1 MDSKQAHTS
10 FGKLPLSVERT
21 AEAYQFPKA
30 KRDEAAKLFLGEL
43 TKTDNAGKNSPG
55 PVYEYQD
62 GIKYD
67 SVSKLIKLYLMIFF
81 STIGSRMVN
90 GYRNQSW

>member
-1 MDSKQAHTS
+1 LDAKQAHTS

-55 PVYEYQD
+55 PVYQYNDE
-62 GIKYD
+62 IKYD
-67 SVSKLIKLYLMIFF
+67 AVSTKYFD
-81 STIGSRMVN
+81 
-90 GYRNQSW
+90 